1 MVVAAVAAAA
11 AVIIDRSMELVLDT
25 EHPWAVMA
33 VTEHRWEG
41 DTEDT
46 EDTDHRWEEGM
57 GVTGRRWEEVT
68 EAEGMAWEGEEDDGR
83 EWVMREPLHSV
94 SEAVY

>member
-1 MVVAAVAAAA
+1 
-11 AVIIDRSMELVLDT
+11 
-25 EHPWAVMA
+25 
-33 VTEHRWEG
+33 
-41 DTEDT
+41 
-46 EDTDHRWEEGM
+46 M

-68 EAEGMAWEGEEDDGR
+68 EAEGMAWEEEEDDGP